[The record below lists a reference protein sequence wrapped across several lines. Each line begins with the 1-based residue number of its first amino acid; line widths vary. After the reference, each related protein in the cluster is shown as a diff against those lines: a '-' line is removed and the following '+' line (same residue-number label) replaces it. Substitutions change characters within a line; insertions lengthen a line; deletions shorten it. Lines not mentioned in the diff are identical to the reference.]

1 MANYSKLKAFSRVI
15 LAAGLVFFFSGT
27 ISGCKPEIVPSDQD
41 LIKAYLDNHD
51 EYERVAQLILAEPNP
66 SFDVLINKE
75 PVYQGSSNPPVSR
88 PTWSACQQVM
98 RRTFCLAVQRR
109 ARTIFFIFHEH
120 NSADYFRR
128 KALIYDEQG
137 FKDPVWTERGG
148 LNSSLRYAEVP
159 LPTSDSSKPNTRW
172 RLEYKYDKH

>member
-1 MANYSKLKAFSRVI
+1 MANYSKLKAFSRLIV
-15 LAAGLVFFFSGT
+15 AAGLVLFCSAAL
-27 ISGCKPEIVPSDQD
+27 SGCKPEIVPSDHD

-51 EYERVAQLILAEPNP
+51 EYERVAKLILAEPNQ
-66 SFDVLINKE
+66 SFDVLINKDTA
-75 PVYQGSSNPPVSR
+75 YQGSSNPPVNR
-88 PTWSACQQVM
+88 ATWVACQQVM

-120 NSADYFRR
+120 KSADFFRR

-137 FKDPVWTERGG
+137 FKDPVWTAKDG

-159 LPTSDSSKPNTRW
+159 LPTTEGMRPNTKW
-172 RLEYKYDKH
+172 RLEYKYEKH